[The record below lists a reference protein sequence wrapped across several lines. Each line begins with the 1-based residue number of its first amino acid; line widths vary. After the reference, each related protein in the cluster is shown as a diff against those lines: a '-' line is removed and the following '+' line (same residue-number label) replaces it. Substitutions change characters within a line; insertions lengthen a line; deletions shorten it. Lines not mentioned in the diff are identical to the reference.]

1 MLLNERVVLCAWN
14 TEFCHTS
21 LAKLI
26 VSASVIYGEHL
37 LSFWES
43 EISVREVPI
52 KKKVWVLSKRP
63 WAETLCMCLM
73 VGGRSL
79 LCETPP

>member
-1 MLLNERVVLCAWN
+1 MQHSLVLAIAPGNLTYKIFRMLLNERVVLCAWN

-26 VSASVIYGEHL
+26 VSASVIYGQHL

-52 KKKVWVLSKRP
+52 QKKS
-63 WAETLCMCLM
+63 
-73 VGGRSL
+73 GS
-79 LCETPP
+79 